1 MKKVAII
8 CIALAV
14 VATTSVAGTLAA
26 FNATYTWQSDSAVTG
41 DFGFSDT
48 TYRLSL
54 FGEDGIILP
63 DESGKSVLSGPA
75 FGDVPV
81 TWSFAADNPSGI
93 PVVFYLASAD
103 GSVDYFTA
111 VCSGYDFSR
120 LAAYYV
126 KGAYGES
133 IPLAEVSGDLTEL
146 VSALSVGKTLCWT
159 WPYRFYSDA
168 ECTAEA
174 DTEQTDEYK
183 AYCESLCTGEYAF
196 TDAVVTA
203 FSGQTVGYAAAGD
216 GNTFS
221 VVACN
226 NQTKLT
232 LTDGLFRVE
241 GVNVPLRTSDGDF
254 YIPATVGDLRMDS
267 ALVVFVPSTHS
278 QEVSDA
284 LSAVE
289 ILFDVLGAY
298 TIANGTAT
306 RDDAGTR
313 TAFAVYPS
321 STGGARPT
329 ISVTVKA
336 TVEG

>member
-1 MKKVAII
+1 MAII
-8 CIALAV
+8 GVALAII
-14 VATTSVAGTLAA
+14 ATTSVAGTLAA

-54 FGEDGIILP
+54 FGDDGIILP

-103 GSVDYFTA
+103 GSVDYSTA
-111 VCSGYDFSR
+111 FCSGYDFSQ
-120 LAAYYV
+120 LASYYV

-183 AYCESLCTGEYAF
+183 AYCESLCVGAYEF
-196 TDAVVTA
+196 PVAVA
-203 FSGQTVGYAAAGD
+203 NALSEHTVGYAAAGND
-216 GNTFS
+216 DEFS
-221 VVACN
+221 VVPCSDK
-226 NQTKLT
+226 TRLT
-232 LTDGLFRVE
+232 HLRRGFLHSRNGERPENGQRARRVRAYQLLCAE
-241 GVNVPLRTSDGDF
+241 GVRRIYRS
-254 YIPATVGDLRMDS
+254 
-267 ALVVFVPSTHS
+267 
-278 QEVSDA
+278 
-284 LSAVE
+284 
-289 ILFDVLGAY
+289 
-298 TIANGTAT
+298 
-306 RDDAGTR
+306 
-313 TAFAVYPS
+313 
-321 STGGARPT
+321 GGAFRYARNVHNCKRYRDT
-329 ISVTVKA
+329 
-336 TVEG
+336 